1 LPHTPISPEVRHNV
15 FLAAKEAVNN
25 VVKHSQAAGAWLR
38 LRLNEDRFMLEIEDN
53 GRGVSGVE
61 EKAGRNGLSNMR
73 KRMEDIGGSFS
84 IGVGA
89 EGGALVQLMV
99 PLKAVS
105 GSEVGEQRSEDL
117 RPPASDLRPPDY

>member
-1 LPHTPISPEVRHNV
+1 MPSLTVKAASSPHSP
-15 FLAAKEAVNN
+15 
-25 VVKHSQAAGAWLR
+25 
-38 LRLNEDRFMLEIEDN
+38 
-53 GRGVSGVE
+53 SGVE

-84 IGVGA
+84 IGAGA
-89 EGGALVQLMV
+89 EAGTLVQLIVPLSHPMGEGRGEG